1 MPHSQQDRSPSVAV
15 PAATRPPDPQ
25 LMPIGTLGE
34 LGRGPPRISM
44 CLDDY
49 LSTPNPAL
57 IVGSCLT
64 F

>member
-1 MPHSQQDRSPSVAV
+1 MRL
-15 PAATRPPDPQ
+15 PDPE
-25 LMPIGTLGE
+25 LMPIGTLRE

-44 CLDDY
+44 CLKDY

-57 IVGSCLT
+57 NVGFYLT